1 MKDTKPT
8 PRPTNEQD
16 NPKPRRI
23 VAKPGVKIEPEAI
36 GQAVAEERESVSRPK
51 RQRLTAQQIEA
62 DFKRLSADDP
72 KLDVQAVLKDLRG

>member
-1 MKDTKPT
+1 MK
-8 PRPTNEQD
+8 QD

-51 RQRLTAQQIEA
+51 RQRLTAQQM
-62 DFKRLSADDP
+62 R
-72 KLDVQAVLKDLRG
+72 RT